1 MTDPKRV
8 NPRFAAIA
16 EEIDPTPPPK
26 PAPRANAS
34 PPDGDLRFVGVG
46 PMAIA
51 MGALAAADRARAIEA
66 RAGQLGLVRGAG
78 ESDNELRD
86 RVARLLERA
95 SELTRTRD
103 GGRELVMFE
112 GREHAL
118 INRKLAGF
126 STEETYIGNDGQD
139 RVTITIKR
147 EASMRN
153 DRVFG
158 MNGYIG
164 SIKR

>member
-1 MTDPKRV
+1 MTDPKKV

-16 EEIDPTPPPK
+16 EEIDPAPPPK
-26 PAPRANAS
+26 PEPAPKPRRTMMTAAN
-34 PPDGDLRFVGVG
+34 PVDLSWERT
-46 PMAIA
+46 
-51 MGALAAADRARAIEA
+51 RAIEA

-78 ESDNELRD
+78 ESDDELRD

-118 INRKLAGF
+118 INRKMVGF

-147 EASMRN
+147 EASMRD